1 VDVGQN
7 KNKIV
12 SLNGRVSYQGG
23 DRYSPINSPASTAS
37 QNVVFDE
44 TKAFSKQFP
53 SGFTSHLTAS
63 YKINK
68 MKTAH
73 EFALKIINLTQY
85 KEYLGFR
92 YNYQTQLVDTEREAI
107 FIPNISYKIEF

>member
-23 DRYSPINSPASTAS
+23 DRYSPINTPASIAGQS
-37 QNVVFDE
+37 VVFDE
-44 TKAFSKQFP
+44 TKAFSQQFP

-63 YKINK
+63 YKVTK
-68 MKTAH
+68 
-73 EFALKIINLTQY
+73 
-85 KEYLGFR
+85 
-92 YNYQTQLVDTEREAI
+92 
-107 FIPNISYKIEF
+107 